1 MPGPDAVADCLAS
14 THYTPFG
21 LVYVGKSGVSNA
33 PDYEIQLANPGRE
46 RRLQTNR
53 GVALVDA
60 TPIADVHGPID
71 TDMVQK

>member
-1 MPGPDAVADCLAS
+1 LEV
-14 THYTPFG
+14 F
-21 LVYVGKSGVSNA
+21 SNA